1 MTEVRLDSVTFL
13 SVSLLTFSI
22 LSNTVALARSAQ
34 HTHTLPIPI
43 LDIGSSRADKT
54 CGGSD
59 TASDNI
65 QLLSYK
71 PRPQWRQKSLPAFST
86 TLLKIMAGRSVAS
99 LGHLT
104 FSSPGP
110 RPSVCMFMDEPYI
123 SLPPAAVAPEQ
134 DLRPRSKVASVPIG
148 LETTLMQYSS
158 IGAAKMD
165 NLPTRPR

>member
-1 MTEVRLDSVTFL
+1 MNEVHLDSVTFL

-43 LDIGSSRADKT
+43 PILDIGSSRADKT

-71 PRPQWRQKSLPAFST
+71 PHPQWRQKSLPAFST
-86 TLLKIMAGRSVAS
+86 TLFKSRQGGL
-99 LGHLT
+99 
-104 FSSPGP
+104 SP
-110 RPSVCMFMDEPYI
+110 PS
-123 SLPPAAVAPEQ
+123 A
-134 DLRPRSKVASVPIG
+134 
-148 LETTLMQYSS
+148 T
-158 IGAAKMD
+158 
-165 NLPTRPR
+165 